1 MELVV
6 GTIVNI
12 LMLSSVYILVAL
24 GFAFLFSMLR
34 ILNLA
39 HGAIYM
45 IGGYI
50 GLVFITNFGL
60 NPWIAVVLSAAIVG
74 AFGIFLERFCFR
86 PFVGDF
92 NRIVMIGVVVIIT
105 LETTVNII
113 AGTQTLGLP
122 PFLAGSTS
130 FLGTDISNQRLIIFA
145 ISAVLLA
152 ATLWFAYRTR
162 LGLQMLAIS
171 QNIQGAAL
179 QGINVHRISS
189 LASFIGC
196 ALAAVAGCFMGS
208 FLYLTPFMGDYILV
222 KVLILV
228 MIAGVGSIN
237 GIIIAGFI
245 LGALDAVLPILTSG
259 ATSDAIVISVIVV
272 ILLLKPQGFFGLEA

>member
-1 MELVV
+1 MGLII
-6 GTIVNI
+6 GSIVNI

-24 GFAFLFSMLR
+24 GFAFLFSLLR

-50 GLVFITNFGL
+50 GLIFITTFGL
-60 NPWIAVVLSAAIVG
+60 NPWIAVLLSAVIVG
-74 AFGIFLERFCFR
+74 SFGLFLERFCFR
-86 PFVGDF
+86 PFINDF
-92 NRIVMIGVVVIIT
+92 NRIVMIGVVIIIF

-122 PFLAGSTS
+122 PFLSGSTQ
-130 FLGTDISNQRLIIFA
+130 FGPIDISNQRLIIFG
-145 ISAVLLA
+145 ISAILLLL
-152 ATLWFAYRTR
+152 TLWFAYRTR
-162 LGLQMLAIS
+162 LGLHMLAIS
-171 QNIQGAAL
+171 QNILGAAL
-179 QGINVHRISS
+179 QGIKIHRISA

-196 ALAAVAGCFMGS
+196 ALAAIAGCFMGS
-208 FLYLTPFMGDYILV
+208 FLYLTPFMGDYMLV

-237 GIIIAGFI
+237 GILVAGLI
-245 LGALDAVLPILTSG
+245 LGALDAVLPILAGG
-259 ATSDAIVISVIVV
+259 ATSDAIVIMVIVV
-272 ILLLKPQGFFGLEA
+272 ILLIKPQGFFGQEA

>member
-1 MELVV
+1 
-6 GTIVNI
+6 
-12 LMLSSVYILVAL
+12 MLSSVYILVAL

-50 GLVFITNFGL
+50 GLICITVLGL
-60 NPWIAVVLSAAIVG
+60 NPWIAVVLSAAVVG
-74 AFGIFLERFCFR
+74 ALGLFLEKFCFR

-92 NRIVMIGVVVIIT
+92 NRIVMIGVVIIIF

-122 PFLAGSTS
+122 PFVAGSS
-130 FLGTDISNQRLIIFA
+130 QFGPIAISNQRLIIFG
-145 ISAVLLA
+145 ISAVLLLMI
-152 ATLWFAYRTR
+152 LWFAYRTR
-162 LGLQMLAIS
+162 LGQQMLAIS
-171 QNIQGAAL
+171 QNMEGAAL
-179 QGINVHRISS
+179 QGINVHRVSAI
-189 LASFIGC
+189 ASFVGC

-228 MIAGVGSIN
+228 MIAGIGSIK
-237 GIIIAGFI
+237 GILVAGLI
-245 LGALDAVLPILTSG
+245 LGGLDAVLPILTSG
-259 ATSDAIVISVIVV
+259 ATGDAIVIMVVVV
-272 ILLLKPQGFFGLEA
+272 ILLIKPRGFFGYEA

>member
-1 MELVV
+1 MALIV

-50 GLVFITNFGL
+50 GLIFITSFGF
-60 NPWIAVVLSAAIVG
+60 NPWIAVILSAVIVG
-74 AFGIFLERFCFR
+74 SFGLILERFCFR

-92 NRIVMIGVVVIIT
+92 NRIVMIGVVIIIF

-122 PFLAGSTS
+122 PFVSGSS
-130 FLGTDISNQRLIIFA
+130 RFGPVSISNQRLIIFG
-145 ISAVLLA
+145 ISAFLLLI
-152 ATLWFAYRTR
+152 TLWFAYRTR
-162 LGLQMLAIS
+162 LGQQMLAIS

-179 QGINVHRISS
+179 QGISIHRISA

-196 ALAAVAGCFMGS
+196 GLAAVAGCFMGS

-237 GIIIAGFI
+237 GILFAGLI
-245 LGALDAVLPILTSG
+245 LGGLDAILPILTSG
-259 ATSDAIVISVIVV
+259 AASDAIVIMVIVV
-272 ILLLKPQGFFGLEA
+272 IVLIKPQGFFGLEA

>member
-1 MELVV
+1 MDLIV
-6 GTIVNI
+6 GSIVNI

-50 GLVFITNFGL
+50 GLIFITTFGF

-74 AFGIFLERFCFR
+74 SFGLFLEKFCFR
-86 PFVGDF
+86 PFIGDF
-92 NRIVMIGVVVIIT
+92 NRIVMIGVVIIIF

-122 PFLAGSTS
+122 PFVEGSS
-130 FLGTDISNQRLIIFA
+130 QLGQISISNQRLIIFG
-145 ISAVLLA
+145 ISAILLLI
-152 ATLWFAYRTR
+152 TLWFAYKTR
-162 LGLQMLAIS
+162 LGLHMLAIS
-171 QNIQGAAL
+171 QNILGAAL
-179 QGINVHRISS
+179 QGINIHRISA

-196 ALAAVAGCFMGS
+196 ALAAIAGCFMGS

-228 MIAGVGSIN
+228 MIAGIGSIN
-237 GIIIAGFI
+237 GILIAGLI
-245 LGALDAVLPILTSG
+245 LGSLDSILPILTSG
-259 ATSDAIVISVIVV
+259 ATSDAIVIMVIVV
-272 ILLLKPQGFFGLEA
+272 ILLIKPQGFFGLEA

>member
-1 MELVV
+1 VQLIV

-12 LMLSSVYILVAL
+12 LMLASVYILVAL

-50 GLVFITNFGL
+50 GLIFITTLGF
-60 NPWIAVVLSAAIVG
+60 NPWIAVLFSAAIVG
-74 AFGIFLERFCFR
+74 VFGIFLEKFCFR
-86 PFVGDF
+86 PFLGNF
-92 NRIVMIGVVVIIT
+92 NGIVMIGVVIIIF

-122 PFLAGSTS
+122 PFVPGSS
-130 FLGTDISNQRLIIFA
+130 QFGLISISNQRLIIFG
-145 ISAVLLA
+145 ISAILLLM
-152 ATLWFAYRTR
+152 TLWFAYRTR
-162 LGLQMLAIS
+162 LGQQMLAIS
-171 QNIQGAAL
+171 QNIEGAAL
-179 QGINVHRISS
+179 QGISIHRISA

-208 FLYLTPFMGDYILV
+208 FLYLTPFMGDYMLV

-237 GIIIAGFI
+237 GIIVAGLI
-245 LGALDAVLPILTSG
+245 LGGLDAVLPILTGG
-259 ATSDAIVISVIVV
+259 AASDAIVIMVIVV
-272 ILLLKPQGFFGLEA
+272 ILLIKPQGFFGLEA

>member
-1 MELVV
+1 MELIA
-6 GTIVNI
+6 GTIVNV

-50 GLVFITNFGL
+50 GLIFITTLGI
-60 NPWIAVVLSAAIVG
+60 NPWVAVLFSGAIVG
-74 AFGIFLERFCFR
+74 MLGLFLEKFCFR

-92 NRIVMIGVVVIIT
+92 NRIIMIGVVIIIL

-122 PFLAGSTS
+122 PFVTGSS
-130 FLGTDISNQRLIIFA
+130 HMGIVEISNQRLIIFG

-152 ATLWFAYRTR
+152 MTLWFAYRTR
-162 LGLQMLAIS
+162 LGQQMLAIS
-171 QNIQGAAL
+171 QNMQGAAL
-179 QGINVHRISS
+179 QGINVHRVSA

-196 ALAAVAGCFMGS
+196 ALAAIAGCFMGS

-228 MIAGVGSIN
+228 MIAGIGSIN
-237 GIIIAGFI
+237 GILVAGLI
-245 LGALDAVLPILTSG
+245 LGALDAILPILAGG
-259 ATSDAIVISVIVV
+259 ALSDAIVIMVIVI
-272 ILLLKPQGFFGLEA
+272 ILLIKPQGFFGIEA

>member
-1 MELVV
+1 MALIV

-45 IGGYI
+45 VGGYI
-50 GLVFITNFGL
+50 GLIFITTLGL
-60 NPWIAVVLSAAIVG
+60 NPWIGVILSAAIVG
-74 AFGIFLERFCFR
+74 GFGILLEKFCFR

-92 NRIVMIGVVVIIT
+92 NRIVMIGVVIIIF
-105 LETTVNII
+105 LETTVNIM

-122 PFLAGSTS
+122 PFVSGSS
-130 FLGTDISNQRLIIFA
+130 QLGPISISNQRLVIFG
-145 ISAVLLA
+145 ISAVLLLA
-152 ATLWFAYRTR
+152 ALWFAYRTR
-162 LGLQMLAIS
+162 LGQQMLAIS

-179 QGINVHRISS
+179 QGINIHRISA
-189 LASFIGC
+189 LAAFIGC
-196 ALAAVAGCFMGS
+196 GLAAVAGCFMGS

-222 KVLILV
+222 KVLIVV

-237 GIIIAGFI
+237 GILFAGLI
-245 LGALDAVLPILTSG
+245 LGGLDAILPTFTSG
-259 ATSDAIVISVIVV
+259 ATSDAIVIMVIVV
-272 ILLLKPQGFFGLEA
+272 ILLIRPQGFFGLEA

>member
-1 MELVV
+1 MKLILP
-6 GTIVNI
+6 TIVNT

-50 GLVFITNFGL
+50 GLICITILGL

-74 AFGIFLERFCFR
+74 SLGLFLEKFCFR

-92 NRIVMIGVVVIIT
+92 NRIVMIGVVIIIF

-122 PFLAGSTS
+122 PFVAGSS
-130 FLGTDISNQRLIIFA
+130 QFGPIAISNQRLIIFG
-145 ISAVLLA
+145 ISAVLLLMI
-152 ATLWFAYRTR
+152 LWFAYRTR
-162 LGLQMLAIS
+162 LGQQMLAIS
-171 QNIQGAAL
+171 QNMEGAAL
-179 QGINVHRISS
+179 QGINVHRVSAI
-189 LASFIGC
+189 ASFVGC

-228 MIAGVGSIN
+228 MIAGIGSIK
-237 GIIIAGFI
+237 GILVAGLI
-245 LGALDAVLPILTSG
+245 LGGLDAVLPILTSG
-259 ATSDAIVISVIVV
+259 ATGDAIVIMVVVV
-272 ILLLKPQGFFGLEA
+272 ILLIKPRGFFGYEA

>member
-1 MELVV
+1 MELIV

-50 GLVFITNFGL
+50 GLIFINAFGL
-60 NPWIAVVLSAAIVG
+60 NPWVAILFSAAIVG
-74 AFGIFLERFCFR
+74 TFGLFLEKFCFR

-92 NRIVMIGVVVIIT
+92 NRIVMIGVVIIIF
-105 LETTVNII
+105 LETTVNIM
-113 AGTQTLGLP
+113 AGTKTLGLP
-122 PFLAGSTS
+122 PFLPGSS
-130 FLGTDISNQRLIIFA
+130 RFGIISISNQRLIIFA
-145 ISAVLLA
+145 ISAILLLM
-152 ATLWFAYRTR
+152 TLWFAYRTR
-162 LGLQMLAIS
+162 LGQQMQAIS
-171 QNIQGAAL
+171 QNTWGAAL
-179 QGINVHRISS
+179 QGINIHRVSA

-196 ALAAVAGCFMGS
+196 ALAAIAGCFMGS
-208 FLYLTPFMGDYILV
+208 FLYLAPFMGDYILV

-228 MIAGVGSIN
+228 MIAGIGSIN
-237 GIIIAGFI
+237 GILIAGLI
-245 LGALDAVLPILTSG
+245 LGGLDSILPILASG
-259 ATSDAIVISVIVV
+259 AISDAIVIMVIVV
-272 ILLLKPQGFFGLEA
+272 ILLFKPQGFFGYEV

>member
-1 MELVV
+1 VQLILP
-6 GTIVNI
+6 TIVNI

-50 GLVFITNFGL
+50 GLIFITTLGF
-60 NPWIAVVLSAAIVG
+60 NPWIAVILSAVIVG
-74 AFGIFLERFCFR
+74 AFGIFLEKFCFR

-92 NRIVMIGVVVIIT
+92 NLIVMIGVVIIIF

-122 PFLAGSTS
+122 PFVPGSS
-130 FLGTDISNQRLIIFA
+130 QFGPISISNQRLIIFG
-145 ISAVLLA
+145 ISAVLLLI
-152 ATLWFAYRTR
+152 TLWFAHRTR
-162 LGLQMLAIS
+162 LGQQMLAIS
-171 QNIQGAAL
+171 QNMEGAAL
-179 QGINVHRISS
+179 QGINIHRISA

-237 GIIIAGFI
+237 GILVAGLI
-245 LGALDAVLPILTSG
+245 LGGLDAVLPILTSG
-259 ATSDAIVISVIVV
+259 ATSDAIVIMVIVV
-272 ILLLKPQGFFGLEA
+272 ILLIKPQGFFGLEA